1 MEVRIIKGLE
11 EVKEAK
17 EVKEERRAGQWRLR
31 RTGRADWSLANTR
44 EEYQGGSQ
52 LVK

>member
-1 MEVRIIKGLE
+1 MRIIKGLE

-31 RTGRADWSLANTR
+31 RTGRTDWSLANTR
-44 EEYQGGSQ
+44 EEYQGGIR